1 MKKDGHI
8 IPLWRERV
16 TNSNNLSMWIQKQ
29 GGLGM
34 VLARLLLGVVFIYA
48 SLDKI
53 AHPAAFAE
61 AVYNYQ
67 ILPNSVVSIVA
78 IVLPW
83 LELTLGIFLLFGVFP
98 EGTLFVVTVLLGAFL
113 GALLYNA
120 IRGLDIHCGCFHTST
135 EKASRTLMAWY
146 GIRDFIFFS
155 IALFALMKRL
165 SLSRYISRHTKT

>member
-1 MKKDGHI
+1 MTH
-8 IPLWRERV
+8 
-16 TNSNNLSMWIQKQ
+16 NNNLSVWIEKQ

-34 VLARLLLGVVFIYA
+34 ILARLLLGVVFIYA

-53 AHPAAFAE
+53 AHPTAFAQ

-67 ILPNSVVSIVA
+67 ILPNSIVSIAA

-120 IRGLDIHCGCFHTST
+120 FRGLDIHCGCFHTST

-146 GIRDFIFFS
+146 GIRDSIFFS
-155 IALFALMKRL
+155 VALFALVKRL
-165 SLSRYISRHTKT
+165 SFSKYVSKYTKT